1 MISEYSAQGV
11 LVLLGQ
17 EGCDVPHR
25 ENRFAQMLSLGMD
38 GYLFNPTHD
47 FSINES
53 TIYRN
58 KHINRC
64 VKML

>member
-38 GYLFNPTHD
+38 IY
-47 FSINES
+47 SILPMSSALMSRQYIE
-53 TIYRN
+53 
-58 KHINRC
+58 INILID
-64 VKML
+64 V